1 MKTTSA
7 VIKLQL
13 WKSKTLSGGTNPI
26 VIVVRWNGEQ
36 KTKST
41 GYSTTKRYW
50 DDKNES
56 VKKGYPNFAAI
67 NANILELKNK
77 VIAKKLEYEKNNEP
91 YSASMLIESISLNA
105 NASGLDFLSLSE
117 KIISDNKLTYSSA
130 QNYYTT
136 YNALKEYFNRDF
148 LITEL
153 DNDTLISFAKSLDLK
168 HSTIKSYFA
177 RIKAVL
183 NYANAHKIATVNIDK
198 ANEWLSKHIKPEYCH
213 RALNQYDISK
223 LKTYYWDEL
232 DKSDIMNRRSKAFVM
247 SLFMFCYYCN
257 GIAPIDAIQLKAD
270 NVSFDGM
277 NYIITTRRN
286 KTSTPIRIV
295 LMQCSHNGSEIL
307 EMFLPTAHLRNGY
320 IFPFLCNNEHTLVAN
335 DTPQQIHYT
344 MSSLYRYARMRLD
357 EVSKELDI
365 PQFSLYTARHTS
377 ASIML
382 KNKVP
387 IGQIASA
394 MARSVSRIE
403 VYLDTLT
410 TDKTLSDI
418 STIL

>member
-67 NANILELKNK
+67 NANILDLKNK
-77 VIAKKLEYEKNNEP
+77 VMAKKLEYEKNNEP
-91 YSASMLIESISLNA
+91 YSASMLIESLSLNV
-105 NASGLDFLSLSE
+105 NASGLDFLSISN
-117 KIISDNKLTYSSA
+117 KIITENKLTHSSA

-153 DNDTLISFAKSLDLK
+153 DSDTLISFAKSLDLK

-183 NYANAHKIATVNIDK
+183 NYANAHKIATINIDK
-198 ANEWLSKHIKPEYCH
+198 ANEWLTKHIKPAYKH
-213 RALNQYDISK
+213 RALSEDDIIR
-223 LKTYYWDEL
+223 LKVYYWDEM
-232 DKSDIMNRRSKAFVM
+232 DKSDIMNRRSKAFIM

-257 GIAPIDAIQLKAD
+257 GIAPIDAIQLKTD
-270 NVSFDGM
+270 NVMFDGI

-286 KTSTPIRIV
+286 KTAMPIRIV
-295 LMQCSHNGSEIL
+295 LKKSVYNGSQIL

-320 IFPFLCNNEHTLVAN
+320 IFPFLCNNEHTLVPN
-335 DTPQQIHYT
+335 DTPKQIHYT

-365 PQFSLYTARHTS
+365 PKFSLYTARHTA

-403 VYLDTLT
+403 VYLDTLA
-410 TDKTLSDI
+410 TDQALSDI
-418 STIL
+418 STML

>member
-1 MKTTSA
+1 MKTNSATIHLKLRTTKVLSDGTS
-7 VIKLQL
+7 
-13 WKSKTLSGGTNPI
+13 PI
-26 VIVVRWNGEQ
+26 MICVQWNGRKE
-36 KTKST
+36 KST

-56 VKKGYPNFAAI
+56 VKRGFPNFAAI
-67 NANILELKNK
+67 NANILDLKNK
-77 VIAKKLEYEKNNEP
+77 VMAKKLEYEKNNEP
-91 YSASMLIESISLNA
+91 YSASMLIESLSLNV
-105 NASGLDFLSLSE
+105 NASGLDFISISE
-117 KIISDNKLTYSSA
+117 KIITENKLTHSSA

-153 DNDTLISFAKSLDLK
+153 DSDTLISFAKSLELK

-232 DKSDIMNRRSKAFVM
+232 DKSDIMNRRSKAFIM

-257 GIAPIDAIQLKAD
+257 GIAPIDAIQLKTD
-270 NVSFDGM
+270 NVMFDGM

-286 KTSTPIRIV
+286 KTSMPIRIV

-335 DTPQQIHYT
+335 DTPKQIHYSMAT
-344 MSSLYRYARMRLD
+344 LYRYARMRLD

-418 STIL
+418 STML